1 MTMTACMR
9 TATTSERSCAQA
21 AFACNQTGAA
31 SAVSVFAVLCGI
43 LVAGSIFV
51 LSVIVRIALLSLLLA
66 GL

>member
-21 AFACNQTGAA
+21 AFACNQTGA
-31 SAVSVFAVLCGI
+31 VSVFAVLCGI
-43 LVAGSIFV
+43 FVGCGILV
-51 LSVIVRIALLSLLLA
+51 LSVMVRIALLSLLLA

>member
-43 LVAGSIFV
+43 FVGSGILV
-51 LSVIVRIALLSLLLA
+51 LSVMVRIALLSLLLA